1 MAIVG
6 AFMVPH
12 PPLIVPSVGHGQQHQ
27 IENTVKAYHM
37 VAEQIEDLYP
47 DTIVVISPHAPMYRD
62 YIHISGEPSARG
74 DFGIFGVPEEKMDA
88 LYDAD
93 FVDLLCSK
101 AEDGQINAGNEGA
114 TDHLLDHATMVPLY
128 FVNQVYT
135 NYQLVRIGICGLPY
149 KTHFQLG
156 EYIRQVS
163 EELNRRTVI
172 IASGD
177 LSHHLKDDGPYGYT
191 PEGPEYD
198 QKIMEIMEKADFARL
213 MELTPDFCEKAGE
226 CGHRSFVMMSGALK
240 GLEVHPKKLSYE
252 GPFGVGYGIC
262 AYEIHYAIKDPYIKL
277 AKRALETFV
286 KEGYMITEKSIEE
299 DMVIKET
306 ASEETITQEEFRD
319 ILEKRAGA
327 FVCIKKYGQLR
338 GCIGTIQATED
349 NLVSEMIHNA
359 ISAGMYDPRFPPVN
373 ALELK
378 DLVYSV
384 DIMGETETIDS
395 PEQLDVKKYGVIVT
409 SGSKRGLLLPNLEGV
424 DAIEEQIAIAR
435 NKAGIRA
442 GEKIKLER
450 FEVIRH
456 E

>member
-12 PPLIVPSVGHGQQHQ
+12 PPLIVPSVGHGQQYQ
-27 IENTVKAYHM
+27 IENTVKAYHQ

-47 DTIVVISPHAPMYRD
+47 ETIVVISPHAPMYKD
-62 YIHISGEPSARG
+62 YIHISGEPSAHG
-74 DFGIFGVPEEKMDA
+74 DFGIFGVPEERMDA
-88 LYDAD
+88 LYDAE

-101 AEDGQINAGNEGA
+101 AEDGQLNAGNEGA
-114 TDHLLDHATMVPLY
+114 TDHMLDHATMVPLY

-135 NYQLVRIGICGLPY
+135 NYKLVRIGISGLPY
-149 KTHFQLG
+149 ETHLQLG
-156 EYIRQVS
+156 EYIRQAS

-198 QKIMEIMEKADFARL
+198 KKIMEIMGKADFERL
-213 MELTPDFCEKAGE
+213 MELTPDFCERAGE
-226 CGHRSFVMMSGALK
+226 CGQRSFVMMSGALK
-240 GLEVHPKKLSYE
+240 GLEVNSRKLSYE

-262 AYEIHYAIKDPYIKL
+262 TYEIHYEIKDAYIKL

-286 KEGYMITEKSIEE
+286 KEGYVISEKDITEAEY
-299 DMVIKET
+299 
-306 ASEETITQEEFRD
+306 QELR
-319 ILEKRAGA
+319 EKRAGA

-349 NLVSEMIHNA
+349 NLVSEIIHNA

-373 ALELK
+373 LLELR

-384 DIMGETETIDS
+384 DIMGETEPIDS
-395 PEQLDVKKYGVIVT
+395 PELLDVKKYGVIVT
-409 SGSKRGLLLPNLEGV
+409 AGSKRGLLLPNLEGV
-424 DAIEEQIAIAR
+424 DTIEEQIAIAR
-435 NKAGIRA
+435 NKAGIRPN
-442 GEKIKLER
+442 EKVKLER

-456 E
+456 EQ